1 MNPKDF
7 PRLIH
12 WVEKIK
18 DEHKKVGVSLI
29 QAFGHALT
37 TCVDLL
43 FADV

>member
-18 DEHKKVGVSLI
+18 DEHKKVGLFQI
-29 QAFGHALT
+29 WLFGHALAT
-37 TCVDLL
+37 YIDFL

>member
-37 TCVDLL
+37 TYVDLL